1 MTDPIPPRPDGLYP
15 ALPEP
20 PLAPERPAATWRWWE
35 AILVYVVIAIFFGA
49 LVALPLLRLIR
60 SKGLAELTTSAAIA
74 AANVGL
80 LVLWLHRFHPMWRRI
95 IGLPR
100 RVWPEVRAGIGFGL
114 LLYPGIVFGVGII
127 VTALLEALAVEDVSA
142 PRQIPAHLSAV
153 GVAVSIGYA
162 VVIAPIH
169 EELFFRGILF
179 RSLRDRYGF
188 GIGAVGSGAAFGL
201 IHYVP
206 GAWYS
211 TVLLIS
217 VMVVTGFALA
227 YLYERRGNIVAIV
240 VAHATFNVIGLSF
253 IFALR

>member
-1 MTDPIPPRPDGLYP
+1 MSDPIPPRPDGVYP
-15 ALPEP
+15 TLPEP

-35 AILVYVVIAIFFGA
+35 AILVYLVIAILLGS
-49 LVALPLLRLIR
+49 LVALPLFLLIR
-60 SKGLAELTTSAAIA
+60 SRGLADLTASAAIA
-74 AANVGL
+74 VTNVAL
-80 LVLWLHRFHPMWRRI
+80 LVLWLHRFHPLWRRI
-95 IGLPR
+95 IGFPR
-100 RVWPEVRAGIGFGL
+100 RVWPEVRAGIAFGAIV
-114 LLYPGIVFGVGII
+114 YPTIVIGVGIL
-127 VTALLEALAVEDVSA
+127 VSLLLEAIAGQDVSA

-153 GVAVSIGYA
+153 GVAVSIAYA

-188 GIGAVGSGAAFGL
+188 GMGAVGSGAAFGL

-206 GAWYS
+206 GPWYS
-211 TVLLIS
+211 SLLLIS
-217 VMVVTGFALA
+217 VMVVTGMALA
-227 YLYERRGNIVAIV
+227 YLYERRGNIVASV

>member
-1 MTDPIPPRPDGLYP
+1 MSDPIPPRPDGLYP
-15 ALPEP
+15 TLPEP

-35 AILVYVVIAIFFGA
+35 AILVYLVIAILLGS
-49 LVALPLLRLIR
+49 LVALPLFLLIR
-60 SKGLAELTTSAAIA
+60 SRGLADLTASAAIA
-74 AANVGL
+74 VTNVAL
-80 LVLWLHRFHPMWRRI
+80 LVLWLHRFHPLWRRI
-95 IGLPR
+95 IGFPR
-100 RVWPEVRAGIGFGL
+100 RVWPEVRAGIAFGVIV
-114 LLYPGIVFGVGII
+114 YPTIVIGVGIL
-127 VTALLEALAVEDVSA
+127 VSLLLEAIAGQDVSA
-142 PRQIPAHLSAV
+142 PKQIPAHLSAV
-153 GVAVSIGYA
+153 GVAVSIAYA

-206 GAWYS
+206 GPWYS
-211 TVLLIS
+211 SLLLIS
-217 VMVVTGFALA
+217 VMVVTGMALA
-227 YLYERRGNIVAIV
+227 YLYERRGNIVASV

>member
-20 PLAPERPAATWRWWE
+20 PLAPERPPATWRWWE
-35 AILVYVVIAIFFGA
+35 AILVYVVIAVFFGG
-49 LVALPLLRLIR
+49 LVALPLVQVIR
-60 SKGLAELTTSAAIA
+60 SKGLAELTASAAIA
-74 AANVGL
+74 VTNVGL

-95 IGLPR
+95 IGFPR

-114 LLYPGIVFGVGII
+114 LLYPGLVFGVVII
-127 VTALLEALAVEDVSA
+127 VTALLEAFTAEDVSA

-153 GVAVSIGYA
+153 GVAVTIVYA

-206 GAWYS
+206 GPWYS
-211 TVLLIS
+211 SLLLIS
-217 VMVVTGFALA
+217 VMVVTGIALA
-227 YLYERRGNIVAIV
+227 YLYERRGNIVASV

>member
-1 MTDPIPPRPDGLYP
+1 MSDPIPPRPDGLYP
-15 ALPEP
+15 TLPEP

-35 AILVYVVIAIFFGA
+35 AILVYLVIAILLGS
-49 LVALPLLRLIR
+49 LVALPLFLLIR
-60 SKGLAELTTSAAIA
+60 SRGLADLTASAAIA
-74 AANVGL
+74 VTNVAL
-80 LVLWLHRFHPMWRRI
+80 LVLWLHRFHPLWRRI
-95 IGLPR
+95 IGFPR
-100 RVWPEVRAGIGFGL
+100 RVWPEVRAGIAFGVIV
-114 LLYPGIVFGVGII
+114 YPTIVIGVGIL
-127 VTALLEALAVEDVSA
+127 VSLLLEAIAGQDVSA
-142 PRQIPAHLSAV
+142 PKQIPAHLSAV
-153 GVAVSIGYA
+153 GVAVSIAYA

-206 GAWYS
+206 GPWYS
-211 TVLLIS
+211 SLLLVS
-217 VMVVTGFALA
+217 VMVVTGMALA
-227 YLYERRGNIVAIV
+227 YLYERRGNIVASV